1 MTGGLDQNRDWLRPL
16 IATLL
21 VQITSAFLARLVP
34 TIAPVLQDQRGM
46 SEALIGY
53 LYGFSTL
60 GSIAFLL
67 AGGPMMRRYG
77 PIRSLQIGLVAS
89 ALGIVLIAFPSSAVL
104 FIGMLLVGLGYGPS
118 SPAGSEVLQRYAPPQ
133 HRSLIFSIKQA
144 GVPIGGV
151 LSGLILPALVIG
163 FGWQSCLIFA
173 ALVVVVCIAS
183 VQPMRASID
192 AERDRTQHM
201 ALSAFLSWSNIMQPL
216 RTVLALPQIAKIGMT
231 GATLAISQG
240 AWFAFLV
247 TFLVAEVELSLPQAG
262 LLFAI
267 MQATGVPGRI
277 VLGYI
282 ADRAG
287 SGRMTLIIVGV
298 ASCLTSLALAFMGP
312 QTPFPLMAL
321 FFGIAGM
328 TISSWNGVQLA
339 EIARLSPRDSLQD
352 ITSGATVLIFIGYVV
367 GPAGFALLNQ
377 LSGSFKPGL
386 AAIAL
391 LALGGSLV
399 LARSR

>member
-1 MTGGLDQNRDWLRPL
+1 M
-16 IATLL
+16 
-21 VQITSAFLARLVP
+21 
-34 TIAPVLQDQRGM
+34 
-46 SEALIGY
+46 
-53 LYGFSTL
+53 
-60 GSIAFLL
+60 
-67 AGGPMMRRYG
+67 
-77 PIRSLQIGLVAS
+77 
-89 ALGIVLIAFPSSAVL
+89 
-104 FIGMLLVGLGYGPS
+104 
-118 SPAGSEVLQRYAPPQ
+118 
-133 HRSLIFSIKQA
+133 
-144 GVPIGGV
+144 
-151 LSGLILPALVIG
+151 
-163 FGWQSCLIFA
+163 
-173 ALVVVVCIAS
+173 
-183 VQPMRASID
+183 
-192 AERDRTQHM
+192 
-201 ALSAFLSWSNIMQPL
+201 
-216 RTVLALPQIAKIGMT
+216 
-231 GATLAISQG
+231 
-240 AWFAFLV
+240 
-247 TFLVAEVELSLPQAG
+247 
-262 LLFAI
+262 
-267 MQATGVPGRI
+267 PGRI

>member
-216 RTVLALPQIAKIGMT
+216 RTVFALPQIAKIGMT

>member
-298 ASCLTSLALAFMGP
+298 ASCLTSLTLAFMGP